1 MKKVLLSLMSA
12 FALASVGS
20 AQNGLEGI
28 VVEKFYIS
36 DAADSIDASDNGAV
50 YPLHVGSTTYRVFAD
65 LLPGYKVIQ
74 IFGSPTH
81 PLNISTTTAFYND
94 PNYGV
99 ATYSG
104 TSVNNTKKNTM
115 LIDSY
120 LTIGSVANGLVGVL
134 KSEDTDG
141 TIGNNQGI
149 LANNNVAAGAPI
161 TGTDGV
167 DGLMPGTTV
176 LPNILGITD
185 ELSLFDQTPG
195 SVFEINNATIAA
207 LGGVEGVTPSNHVLL
222 GQFTTK
228 GTFSFKMNLQLATPV
243 AGGSEIYVA
252 ENPIDAELTDSTLI
266 YVSEAS
272 VDTTDTTTNLV
283 QVANALGAALELY
296 PNPVQ
301 NELNVVAN
309 GNISSDAKIE
319 ILDILGNVVLTQ
331 QSISGLD
338 KLNVERLSSGV
349 YVLRLID
356 QHSMR
361 SERFIK
367 R

>member
-12 FALASVGS
+12 FGMAIVGS

-50 YPLHVGSTTYRVFAD
+50 YPLHVGSTTYRVYAD

-134 KSEDTDG
+134 KTEDTDG

-149 LANNNVAAGAPI
+149 LANNNVSAGAPI
-161 TGTDGV
+161 TGADGV

-185 ELSLFDQTPG
+185 ELALFDQTPG

-222 GQFTTK
+222 GQFTTN
-228 GTFSFKMNLQLATPV
+228 GTFSFKMNLQLGTPI

-266 YVSEAS
+266 YVSETS

-283 QVANALGAALELY
+283 QTVHALNNKLEVY
-296 PNPVQ
+296 PNPAQSEV
-301 NELNVVAN
+301 NVLTN
-309 GNISSDAKIE
+309 GTLSSDAKIE
-319 ILDILGNVVLTQ
+319 ILDILGNVVYSQPLK
-331 QSISGLD
+331 GGMD
-338 KLNVERLSSGV
+338 KLNVEQLSSGV
-349 YVLRLID
+349 YVLRVID
-356 QHSMR
+356 HQSMR